1 MDSKVLDCE
10 FVPPRQAG
18 AHKLLVVLHGR
29 GDSAAGFRWLPDAL
43 VLPGLA
49 YLLVN
54 APDPYFGGRSW
65 YNFPPDQEAGV
76 LRSHG
81 LLEQLFQELAEAGW
95 DPEDVGLFGFSQG
108 CLMTL
113 EFGARSALELACYI
127 GMSGYC
133 LDVPKLLAEL
143 SPAARREVWMLTH
156 GRLDEVLPFA
166 DSEQQMLELRKGGL
180 PLVFRPY
187 SKGHTVDLQ
196 DELSDLRDFL
206 VLHLGLFGD

>member
-29 GDSAAGFRWLPDAL
+29 GDSAAGFRWLPEAL
-43 VLPGLA
+43 ALPGLA

-65 YNFPPDQEAGV
+65 YDFPPDQEAGV
-76 LRSHG
+76 IRSRG
-81 LLEQLFQELAEAGW
+81 LLEQLFQELTVAGW
-95 DPEDVGLFGFSQG
+95 EPEDVGLFGFSQG

-133 LDVPKLLAEL
+133 LDVPDLLAAL
-143 SPAARREVWMLTH
+143 SPAARREVWMVTH

-166 DSEQQMLELRKGGL
+166 HSEQQMLELRDGGL

-196 DELSDLRDFL
+196 DELSDLRNFL
-206 VLHLGLFGD
+206 VKHLGLSED